1 MSTKNEI
8 ANYEGLEFADGEL
21 TLDELHEKLEA
32 ELDVKIADLAF
43 LEEEREKIGNPDN
56 LGKVILD
63 EVWKQIGNQIGLD
76 LTNETLIQEYDRKH
90 PEEYNKQI
98 SDAILQDEKYQ
109 EANRAMKQQHQDGT
123 LVDGYTGKPLGVN
136 DKPNLDHV
144 VSRKELYDNARR
156 RQANIDTADLANKE
170 ENLVPTNESLNK
182 SKKEKSNQQYVEER
196 VSREE
201 TLKKRADAAHKKI
214 DESNKSQVEK
224 RIEHENVDKRLQ
236 DKLDANDDL
245 MLEADKKARKAI
257 GKDVAIGATKQT
269 VKKAGKDALKVMA
282 ITALF
287 DLLKSIMNG
296 LVKFLKEK
304 HKTFK
309 LFLEEMKESL
319 KRFIGHIASFV
330 QTGITAA
337 VGTVVTEIFGPIVS
351 MFQKLAS
358 LIKQGITSFT
368 EAVRY
373 LTDKKNKNQPI
384 SIKIAQVGKIVT
396 DGLVAAGAIIG
407 GELIE
412 KALLQIPVMATSIP
426 VLGSLAYITG
436 LFLASLVAGVIG
448 AIVINLIDRYIARQQ
463 KNANLDMQIDK
474 GNEILQTQD
483 QLKNVSIYRMN
494 ETKAEF
500 AQSTVERHVSFK
512 NELSEAMTNIFSEED
527 DEDDT
532 EEISRRTDEKIK
544 TLLI

>member
-63 EVWKQIGNQIGLD
+63 EVWKQVGNQIGLD

-156 RQANIDTADLANKE
+156 KQANIDTADLANKE

-201 TLKKRADAAHKKI
+201 TLKKGADAAHKKI

-330 QTGITAA
+330 QTGITTA

>member
-1 MSTKNEI
+1 M
-8 ANYEGLEFADGEL
+8 AHHA
-21 TLDELHEKLEA
+21 
-32 ELDVKIADLAF
+32 
-43 LEEEREKIGNPDN
+43 
-56 LGKVILD
+56 
-63 EVWKQIGNQIGLD
+63 
-76 LTNETLIQEYDRKH
+76 LI
-90 PEEYNKQI
+90 PWLI
-98 SDAILQDEKYQ
+98 
-109 EANRAMKQQHQDGT
+109 T
-123 LVDGYTGKPLGVN
+123 
-136 DKPNLDHV
+136 HV
-144 VSRKELYDNARR
+144 S
-156 RQANIDTADLANKE
+156 
-170 ENLVPTNESLNK
+170 
-182 SKKEKSNQQYVEER
+182 
-196 VSREE
+196 
-201 TLKKRADAAHKKI
+201 
-214 DESNKSQVEK
+214 
-224 RIEHENVDKRLQ
+224 
-236 DKLDANDDL
+236 
-245 MLEADKKARKAI
+245 AI

-330 QTGITAA
+330 QTGITTA

-368 EAVRY
+368 AAIRY
-373 LTDKKNKNQPI
+373 LTDKKNKSQPI

-532 EEISRRTDEKIK
+532 EEVSRRTDEKIK

>member
-8 ANYEGLEFADGEL
+8 ANYEGLEFADREL
-21 TLDELHEKLEA
+21 TPDELHEKLEA
-32 ELDVKIADLAF
+32 ELDVMISDLAF

-63 EVWKQIGNQIGLD
+63 EVWKQVGNQIGLD

-136 DKPNLDHV
+136 EKPNLDHV

-156 RQANIDTADLANKE
+156 KQANIDTADLANKE

-201 TLKKRADAAHKKI
+201 TLKKRADAAHEKI

-236 DKLDANDDL
+236 DKLDASDDL

-257 GKDVAIGATKQT
+257 GKDVAISATKQT

-319 KRFIGHIASFV
+319 KRFIAHIASFV
-330 QTGITAA
+330 QTGITTA

-396 DGLVAAGAIIG
+396 GGLVAAGAIIG
-407 GELIE
+407 GEFIE

-426 VLGSLAYITG
+426 VLGSLASITG

-532 EEISRRTDEKIK
+532 EEVSRRTDEKIK

>member
-63 EVWKQIGNQIGLD
+63 EVWKQVGNQIGLD

-156 RQANIDTADLANKE
+156 KQADIDTADLANKE

-396 DGLVAAGAIIG
+396 GGLVAAGAIIG
-407 GELIE
+407 GEFIE

-426 VLGSLAYITG
+426 VLGSLASITG

-448 AIVINLIDRYIARQQ
+448 AIVINLIDRYIDRQQ

>member
-21 TLDELHEKLEA
+21 TLDEHHEKLEA

-63 EVWKQIGNQIGLD
+63 EVWKQVGNQIGLD

-156 RQANIDTADLANKE
+156 KQANIDTADLANKE

-368 EAVRY
+368 AAIRY

>member
-32 ELDVKIADLAF
+32 ELDVMIADLAF

-63 EVWKQIGNQIGLD
+63 EVWKQVGNQIGLD

-136 DKPNLDHV
+136 EKPNLDHV

-156 RQANIDTADLANKE
+156 KQANIDTADLANKE

-201 TLKKRADAAHKKI
+201 TLKKRADAAHEKI

-330 QTGITAA
+330 QTGITTA

-396 DGLVAAGAIIG
+396 GGLVAAGAIIG
-407 GELIE
+407 GEFIE

-426 VLGSLAYITG
+426 VLGSLASITG

-494 ETKAEF
+494 EAKAEF

-527 DEDDT
+527 GEDDT
-532 EEISRRTDEKIK
+532 EEISRRTDEKFK

>member
-21 TLDELHEKLEA
+21 TPDELHEKLEA
-32 ELDVKIADLAF
+32 ELDVMIADLAF

-63 EVWKQIGNQIGLD
+63 EVWKQVGNQIGLD

-109 EANRAMKQQHQDGT
+109 EANRAMKQQHQDGA

-156 RQANIDTADLANKE
+156 KQANIDTADLANKE

-201 TLKKRADAAHKKI
+201 TLKKRADAAHEKI

-282 ITALF
+282 IKALF

-330 QTGITAA
+330 QTGITTA

-368 EAVRY
+368 AAIRY
-373 LTDKKNKNQPI
+373 LTDKKNKSQPI

-396 DGLVAAGAIIG
+396 EGLVAAGAIIG